1 MFADW
6 VFTSPS
12 LLVVAAILVLAASCS
27 MTLRAA
33 RKRIT
38 ASPRWWV
45 VVMLNLAAYGVI
57 VLLLWQPMK
66 PREVTGTVTL
76 VTDKGF
82 EADNAYAGPG
92 VLAGADDAIGLT
104 PLPSV
109 AVLPQREPDMA
120 VLTVKGHGLSDA
132 DLAALP
138 DDIVINWQAPTLTGI
153 MGARWRKS
161 LPLGEE
167 LVVSAEYHAPLGKE
181 GEIFTAGLKDPAG
194 NTVAEAR
201 LKSGDRFV
209 LRATPKLSG
218 PLMYSLTLS
227 DRLGTPMQAEN
238 IPVSVQMP
246 APVNML
252 VVQSAP
258 SFEARHLLEWAA
270 RFDAKLAVHTRMSK
284 DRYIRQASD
293 GAEDTGLP
301 PLAQSSLDAADF
313 LLMDGRSLML
323 MNAGERSV
331 LQQAIKGGLGVLM
344 LADSALLGAL
354 DDFEFSPFEGFS
366 AAPIAG
372 QITSAVPVWAGGSNE
387 VALPILPLQLM
398 HSEADVLVRAAS
410 GRALNLA
417 TSFGLGKIALT
428 TLRDRHVWTTSGDS
442 TTFANY
448 WTFILSNIARQTRDQ
463 MLLPQA
469 DGTLARVHEM
479 IPLCLTSQEENT
491 GLKIRAMT
499 GDFLRHTRATQ
510 TSTLSPHHCS
520 FFQSEASGWYEIS
533 LENLANSTNEPA
545 IRTTDK
551 SYIYIHERDE
561 WRTEDQFTRQTATN
575 RYLALHRN
583 TAEQAPRQLLQKA
596 IPTFWLWLLLVVSA
610 SLLWLERKL
619 D

>member
-6 VFTSPS
+6 VIISPS
-12 LLVVAAILVLAASCS
+12 LLILAAIAVLAVSCVT
-27 MTLRAA
+27 TLRAA
-33 RKRIT
+33 QERINSPKR
-38 ASPRWWV
+38 WQV
-45 VVMLNLAAYGVI
+45 VVALNLVAYGAVC
-57 VLLLWQPMK
+57 LLLWQPMK
-66 PREVTGTVTL
+66 PREVSGSVTL
-76 VTDKGF
+76 VTD
-82 EADNAYAGPG
+82 EAFVTGDKAYAAPG
-92 VLAGADDAIGLT
+92 IASDRENESLT

-109 AVLPQREPDMA
+109 AVLPIWEPDMA
-120 VLTVKGHGLSDA
+120 VLDVKGFGLSGA

-138 DDIVINWQAPTLTGI
+138 DDIVINWEAPPLSGLT
-153 MGARWRKS
+153 GARWRKS

-167 LVVSAEYHAPLGKE
+167 LVVSAEYHGPLGKE

-270 RFDAKLAVHTRMSK
+270 RFDAKLAVHTRMSR

-331 LQQAIKGGLGVLM
+331 LQQAIKGGLGVLV

-387 VALPILPLQLM
+387 VALPILPMQLM

-479 IPLCLTSQEENT
+479 IPLCLASQDENT

-510 TSTLSPHHCS
+510 TSTLSPYHCS
-520 FFQSEASGWYEIS
+520 FFQSETPGWYEIS
-533 LENLANSTNEPA
+533 LENLANSTDEPA
-545 IRTTDK
+545 IHTTDK

>member
-12 LLVVAAILVLAASCS
+12 LLVVAAILVLAASCA

-33 RKRIT
+33 GRRVTSPKR
-38 ASPRWWV
+38 RWV
-45 VVMLNLAAYGVI
+45 VVMLNLAAYGTI
-57 VLLLWQPMK
+57 MLLLWQPMK

-82 EADNAYAGPG
+82 EADNAYAGPR
-92 VLAGADDAIGLT
+92 VLAGTEEATGLT

-109 AVLPQREPDMA
+109 AVLPRREPDMA
-120 VLTVKGHGLSDA
+120 VLTVKGHGLSGA

-138 DDIVINWQAPTLTGI
+138 DDVALDWQAPTLTGI

-181 GEIFTAGLKDPAG
+181 GEVFTAGLKDPAG

-227 DRLGTPMQAEN
+227 DRLSAPMQAEN

-270 RFDAKLAVHTRMSK
+270 RFDAKLAVHTRMSR

-323 MNAGERSV
+323 LNAGERSV

-372 QITSAVPVWAGGSNE
+372 QITSAVPLWAGGSNE
-387 VALPILPLQLM
+387 VALPILPMQLM

-479 IPLCLTSQEENT
+479 IPLCLASQEENT